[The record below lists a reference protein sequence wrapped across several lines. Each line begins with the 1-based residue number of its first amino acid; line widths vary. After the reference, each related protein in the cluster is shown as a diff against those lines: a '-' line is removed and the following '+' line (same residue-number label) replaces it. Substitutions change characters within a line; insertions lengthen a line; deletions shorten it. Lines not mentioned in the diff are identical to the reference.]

1 MFATVL
7 AVRVR
12 GGATMEHNNHEGK
25 AKKFAQKFELWVERY
40 GAVQHYLTLCIS
52 FGATIRKYFVE
63 LTHCIGK

>member
-1 MFATVL
+1 
-7 AVRVR
+7 
-12 GGATMEHNNHEGK
+12 MEHNNHEGK